1 MASYQSQ
8 TTGSAWAFTMQQ
20 PWLRVPATPAVFS
33 KFFSL
38 LALSLHLPLAWVAVK
53 DVSCLLPAQYGPAR
67 AVEDVSLL
75 AALLNTDQQG
85 LIEEIELYNEVV
97 LGHEK
102 DPFGKTSFPPGACML
117 ICLGAHL
124 KLHANPFFAHC
135 KTCCIASAAG
145 SCMLFLHA
153 SLVTHTT
160 PADIFFGGSMYA
172 AEVTPVV
179 HYTMGGIEID
189 STGRAL
195 AAAPGAGALGG
206 LYAAGEAS
214 GGQMHVHGAITL
226 LEREDARDAVIE
238 DASNAPSTPPSPAA
252 RHKQM
257 GKCSCH
263 GIFAVDRHTTTS
275 SQHVGPPHN
284 KFEKC
289 HLVRIE
295 SVQSL
300 HGTRSQKNRN
310 CSFKMKNMSRKVA
323 YHCHCTVHG
332 VNRLGG
338 NSLLECAVFGSITGK
353 AAVTYAVN
361 LMSN

>member
-238 DASNAPSTPPSPAA
+238 VWMFAP
-252 RHKQM
+252 
-257 GKCSCH
+257 G
-263 GIFAVDRHTTTS
+263 HTTPRHMVQQRMPQTRLPLPPVQRHVTS
-275 SQHVGPPHN
+275 RWENAHAMASLPWTDTLQPAVSMLGP
-284 KFEKC
+284 
-289 HLVRIE
+289 RIISLR
-295 SVQSL
+295 SVTS
-300 HGTRSQKNRN
+300 
-310 CSFKMKNMSRKVA
+310 
-323 YHCHCTVHG
+323 VHG